1 MRILLLRKV
10 NPTAGTGF
18 SLIEVLVAT
27 AILAIF
33 VVVLVSALGTASR
46 ALIVND
52 SRQTAKNIAES
63 QMEFIKRAPYSFA
76 YSPPAPAESNFS
88 SSISVTTLPG
98 KGSNIQK
105 ITISVMFSGDA
116 AYTLEGYKV
125 N

>member
-1 MRILLLRKV
+1 MRIPLLRKA
-10 NPTAGTGF
+10 NPSAGPGF
-18 SLIEVLVAT
+18 SLLEVLVAT

-63 QMEFIKRAPYSFA
+63 QMEFVKKAPYSFA
-76 YSPPAPAESNFS
+76 YSPPAPVESNFS
-88 SSISVTTLPG
+88 STVSVTTLPG

-105 ITISVMFSGDA
+105 VTIRVLFSGDP